1 MRVDDRRHEVVER
14 RFAVMGTTAHIVLTD
29 APVDLLDAAET
40 YLRRCERRWSRFVAT
55 SELSVLNRS
64 AGRLTI
70 VSEATYGLV
79 ALAINAWW
87 STGGAFDPTVHDAL
101 CQLGY
106 DRDFASIGSSR
117 AAPPPA
123 PAPGCAGIELF
134 PPCRG
139 VRLPSG
145 VHLDLGGIAK
155 GYAADRLVECL
166 LEAGAAG
173 ACVNVGGDI
182 RVEGCGPHDGPWVI
196 ALDHG
201 QTVAPS
207 RVALVAGAV
216 CTSSRAR
223 RRWCVGSDEAHH
235 LIDPRSGRSV
245 DEGLAWVSV
254 IARHAA
260 QAEVLTKAVFLAG
273 PDIGR
278 VLLEELGVAGVLVRD
293 DNVII
298 EAGNLRELT
307 V

>member
-1 MRVDDRRHEVVER
+1 MVER

-29 APVDLLDAAET
+29 APAKLLDVAEM
-40 YLRRCERRWSRFVAT
+40 YLRRCEQRWSRFLAA

-64 AGRLTI
+64 AGRLAI
-70 VSEATYGLV
+70 LSDATYRLV
-79 ALAINAWW
+79 ALAVDAWW

-101 CQLGY
+101 CHLGY
-106 DRDFASIGSSR
+106 DRDFAAIGSTR
-117 AAPPPA
+117 DEPPPA

-134 PPCRG
+134 PACCG
-139 VRLPSG
+139 VRLPCG
-145 VHLDLGGIAK
+145 VRLDLGGIAK
-155 GYAADRLVECL
+155 GYAADRLVEHL
-166 LEAGAAG
+166 LEAGAG
-173 ACVNVGGDI
+173 GVCVNVGGDI
-182 RVEGCGPHDGPWVI
+182 RVDGRGPHAGPWVI

-201 QTVAPS
+201 PTIAPL
-207 RVALVAGAV
+207 RVALFEGAV

-223 RRWCVGSDEAHH
+223 RRWSVGSDEVHH

-273 PDIGR
+273 PEVGR

-293 DNVII
+293 DDVFI
-298 EAGNLRELT
+298 EVGNLRELT
-307 V
+307 A